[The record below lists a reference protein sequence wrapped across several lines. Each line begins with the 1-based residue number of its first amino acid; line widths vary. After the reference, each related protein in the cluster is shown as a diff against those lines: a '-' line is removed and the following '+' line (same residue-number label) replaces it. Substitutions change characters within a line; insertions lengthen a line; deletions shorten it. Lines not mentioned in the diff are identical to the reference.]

1 MVVNFAWR
9 KDAKMQREVISNRK
23 SINRMM
29 GLCILLC
36 ILHFS
41 LHVNWSFL
49 SLSAWILCSVA
60 WKNVFPREEKNIFK
74 RKKFIVSE

>member
-1 MVVNFAWR
+1 MT
-9 KDAKMQREVISNRK
+9 
-23 SINRMM
+23 

-41 LHVNWSFL
+41 LHVNWLFL
-49 SLSAWILCSVA
+49 SPSAWILCSVA

-74 RKKFIVSE
+74 RQKFIVSE

>member
-1 MVVNFAWR
+1 MT
-9 KDAKMQREVISNRK
+9 
-23 SINRMM
+23 

-74 RKKFIVSE
+74 RQNFIVSEYFFTNKRKNIIFYFVKTK

>member
-1 MVVNFAWR
+1 MT
-9 KDAKMQREVISNRK
+9 
-23 SINRMM
+23 

-41 LHVNWSFL
+41 LHVNWLFL
-49 SLSAWILCSVA
+49 SPSAWILCSVA

-74 RKKFIVSE
+74 RLKFIVSE

>member
-1 MVVNFAWR
+1 MT
-9 KDAKMQREVISNRK
+9 E
-23 SINRMM
+23 
-29 GLCILLC
+29 LCILLC

-41 LHVNWSFL
+41 LHVNWLFL
-49 SLSAWILCSVA
+49 SPLAWILCSVA

>member
-1 MVVNFAWR
+1 MT
-9 KDAKMQREVISNRK
+9 
-23 SINRMM
+23 

-60 WKNVFPREEKNIFK
+60 WKNVFPREEKISSSAGNLLYPNNFLQI
-74 RKKFIVSE
+74 SEKI

>member
-1 MVVNFAWR
+1 
-9 KDAKMQREVISNRK
+9 
-23 SINRMM
+23 MM

-74 RKKFIVSE
+74 RRKFIVSEYFFTNKRKNIIFYFVITK

>member
-1 MVVNFAWR
+1 MT
-9 KDAKMQREVISNRK
+9 
-23 SINRMM
+23 

-41 LHVNWSFL
+41 LHVNWPFL
-49 SLSAWILCSVA
+49 SLLAWILCSVA

-74 RKKFIVSE
+74 RQKFIVSEYFFTNKRKNIIFYFVKTK

>member
-1 MVVNFAWR
+1 
-9 KDAKMQREVISNRK
+9 
-23 SINRMM
+23 MM

-74 RKKFIVSE
+74 RKKFVVSE